1 MRAMVFT
8 KPGTVEMLDVPEPEV
23 GPGDVIVEIAASGI
37 CGSELHGISDTEFRR
52 PPLIMGHEFAGVTSD
67 GRRVVANPL
76 LSCGV
81 CTNCLAAK
89 DHLCVERRIVGIH
102 LPGGFGERVAVPERA
117 LHELP
122 DHVSFDIAA
131 MIEPLANGVHALNL
145 IAPKPSDRIAVLGS
159 GAIGLA
165 CLLAA
170 RQFTDEVHVCD
181 LSDERLAVAERLGA
195 ARTMNALDGNYD
207 VIIDAVGAPITHRVS
222 IEHLLPGGSTVW
234 VGLLS
239 SDSGI
244 DGKAIVRDEK
254 LITGSYCYTDA
265 DFRQAIALAEQVDL
279 SWTTSFHLDRGA
291 AIFDELRAGR
301 HDIIKALLKPGK
313 RED

>member
-8 KPGTVEMLDVPEPEV
+8 QPNTVEMLDVPEPV
-23 GPGDVIVEIAASGI
+23 AGPGETIVQIAASGI
-37 CGSELHGISDTEFRR
+37 CGSELHGISDTDLRH
-52 PPLIMGHEFAGVTSD
+52 PPLIMGHEFAGVTED

-76 LSCGV
+76 LSCGQ
-81 CTNCLAAK
+81 CPNCLAAK
-89 DHLCVERRIVGIH
+89 DHLCEERQILGIH

-117 LHELP
+117 LHVLP
-122 DHVSFDIAA
+122 DHVPFDVAA

-145 IAPKPSDRIAVLGS
+145 VAPDASARVAILGS
-159 GAIGLA
+159 GTIGLA

-170 RQFTDEVHVCD
+170 RQFTDDVHVCD
-181 LSDERLAVAERLGA
+181 LSEERLAVAAQLGA
-195 ARTMNALDGNYD
+195 ASTMTTLEGDYD
-207 VIIDAVGAPITHRVS
+207 VIVDAVGAPVTHRLSV
-222 IEHLLPGGSTVW
+222 EHLLPGGKTVW

-254 LITGSYCYTDA
+254 MITGSYCYSDA
-265 DFRQAIALAEQVDL
+265 DFRQAMKLAESVDL
-279 SWTTSFHLDRGA
+279 SWTTVFDLDSGV

-301 HDIIKALLKPGK
+301 HDVIKALLKPGNRK
-313 RED
+313 E